1 VLCLQTD
8 PRVVAIAKNCR
19 YYSPKFS
26 PKDVP
31 AFYDLSGITE
41 NAEIFQTT
49 MDVFIDRYRAKIAT
63 GKGPTVIVGYDA
75 RGFVVGPPIALAL
88 GIPFVLLRKAGKNP
102 GPLVESSAYS
112 KEYAEHQPDRMC
124 VRLGAIVP
132 GDRVVLIDDLIAT
145 GGTALSGAR
154 PRFCPDLPPAGW
166 IPMQRYRQHPFAC
179 QTVCRPRRFKLVLP
193 APRD

>member
-1 VLCLQTD
+1 MLCLQTD

-49 MDVFIDRYRAKIAT
+49 MDVFIDRYRAQIAT

-88 GIPFVLLRKAGKNP
+88 GIPFVLLRKAGA
-102 GPLVESSAYS
+102 VTDYS
-112 KEYAEHQPDRMC
+112 LLATHQ
-124 VRLGAIVP
+124 
-132 GDRVVLIDDLIAT
+132 
-145 GGTALSGAR
+145 
-154 PRFCPDLPPAGW
+154 
-166 IPMQRYRQHPFAC
+166 
-179 QTVCRPRRFKLVLP
+179 
-193 APRD
+193 